1 MGQTPIAIRSLC
13 MGQTPIAIRSLYM
26 GQTPLGGLDFGFTVG
41 FRVSG
46 FRIFRVYGSY

>member
-13 MGQTPIAIRSLYM
+13 MGQTP
-26 GQTPLGGLDFGFTVG
+26 LGGLGFTVG

-46 FRIFRVYGSY
+46 FQGLGFLGFMVHIRPRV